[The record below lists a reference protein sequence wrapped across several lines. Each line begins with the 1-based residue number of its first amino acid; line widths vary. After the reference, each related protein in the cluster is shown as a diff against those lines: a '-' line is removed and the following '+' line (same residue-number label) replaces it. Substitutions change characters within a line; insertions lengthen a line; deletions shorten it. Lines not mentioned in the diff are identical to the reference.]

1 MKPLPFLI
9 IVTFL
14 CLSINPQIIAG
25 KKKKKSKKPSKSSE
39 DEYKEYFENMKLMK
53 CLVCQ
58 NLVTEFET
66 AIMRTDP
73 KRKIDTPVSYRDKKD
88 GIVRRKIIPYARS
101 QMHLIE
107 LTENICR
114 NFEDY
119 ALAKVKETG
128 KSTII
133 RVTNADGNMNPKIDS
148 FDIVPDK
155 NLERLT
161 NLCETIVEE
170 MDEQF
175 LELFADEKNSPVI
188 GQKICFEE
196 SGYCKNL
203 RDEL

>member
-133 RVTNADGNMNPKIDS
+133 R
-148 FDIVPDK
+148 
-155 NLERLT
+155 
-161 NLCETIVEE
+161 
-170 MDEQF
+170 
-175 LELFADEKNSPVI
+175 
-188 GQKICFEE
+188 
-196 SGYCKNL
+196 
-203 RDEL
+203 